1 MKLKRHDIRDAMKNK
16 FVTIADSHKNVFT
29 LEEVLYN
36 VNEVVDELYW
46 EHKRIKDQAS
56 SGKEEQKITV
66 PYDLEVSN
74 MAYKLKQAIGTNT
87 FINEIL
93 GKISSD
99 ALKAILLEIAND
111 FELDIN
117 STKDN

>member
-16 FVTIADSHKNVFT
+16 FVKIADSHKNVFT

-56 SGKEEQKITV
+56 SGKGEQKIIV

-74 MAYKLKQAIGTNT
+74 MAYRLKQILGTNI

-93 GKISSD
+93 GKISTD

-111 FELDIN
+111 FKIDSNLL
-117 STKDN
+117 KK